1 LNGKGIC
8 SGALGSRIRESKIQ
22 TFPSNIFVGPLSLP
36 QKLDWDGVGSKNPG
50 IGGTEFQL
58 LSLAEF
64 LAEKSLG
71 SVKVLCNPVPVISGG
86 SGVEFEPFDLL
97 SPLPPESILISPVSS
112 LVQMPAE
119 FTKNTKLIASSHH
132 PHDHDI
138 PKIVR
143 RHAPLIL
150 RCVGAYSYWSNARRG
165 VSSVYL
171 PNLFLSQELDLDSA
185 SRELAFGHL
194 SSLHP
199 SKGLIVAIGVWN
211 KARQLGG
218 STPKSFEVIG
228 GQAIYD
234 AGVWKASAA
243 LMSPGYEKRVEK
255 LLGEGLDVAGI
266 RLFGIKSNAD
276 MAPLVARWSGAI
288 LNPLGTGEADPASY
302 KDCLA
307 VGVPVFSL
315 GDYGMWDYARYFPE
329 TTARTLNQLTKKIV
343 RFSMDPELRT
353 MLRVRA
359 LQKAAELKFRNS
371 TVLEN
376 WSKLLHYIHEGAEI
390 SATGISAFI
399 PPRLPV
405 ALRFKLVTRR
415 LIFFIAGGESSMNW
429 IRERISLGVLRRWR

>member
-1 LNGKGIC
+1 MAKKSAWGVLE
-8 SGALGSRIRESKIQ
+8 SRIKESRMQ
-22 TFPSNIFVGPLSLP
+22 TLPSDIFVGPLSLP
-36 QKLDWDGVGSKNPG
+36 QKLDWSGVGSKNPG

-58 LSLAEF
+58 LSLAEH

-71 SVKVLCNPVPVISGG
+71 SVKVLCDLVPVING
-86 SGVEFEPFDLL
+86 SSDVEFEAFDLL

-112 LVQMPAE
+112 LVQIPAE

-143 RHAPLIL
+143 RHAPLTL

-165 VSSVYL
+165 VPSVYL
-171 PNLFLSQELDLDSA
+171 PDLFLSQELDLEPA

-199 SKGLIVAIGVWN
+199 SKGLIVAIAVW
-211 KARQLGG
+211 KRARHLGG
-218 STPKSFEVIG
+218 SIYQRFEVIG
-228 GQAIYD
+228 GQVIYD
-234 AGVWKASAA
+234 AGTEKTSAP
-243 LMSPGYEKRVEK
+243 LMSPGYKKRIEA
-255 LLGEGLDVAGI
+255 LLGEDLDGARVQLLGV
-266 RLFGIKSNAD
+266 KSNHE
-276 MAPLVARWSGAI
+276 MAPIVARWSGAI
-288 LNPLGTGEADPASY
+288 LNPLGIGEADPASY

-315 GDYGMWDYARYFPE
+315 GDYGMWDYARDFPE

-343 RFSMDPELRT
+343 RFSMDPALRT

-359 LQKAAELKFRNS
+359 LKRAAELRLRNS

-399 PPRLPV
+399 PPRLPL

-415 LIFFIAGGESSMNW
+415 LMFFIAGVESSMNW

>member
-22 TFPSNIFVGPLSLP
+22 TFPSNIFVGPLSFP

-71 SVKVLCNPVPVISGG
+71 SVNVLCNPVPVISGE
-86 SGVEFEPFDLL
+86 SSVQFERFDLL

-112 LVQMPAE
+112 LVQIPAE
-119 FTKNTKLIASSHH
+119 FTRNTKLIASSHH

-171 PNLFLSQELDLDSA
+171 PNLFLSQELDLDPA

-199 SKGLIVAIGVWN
+199 SKGLIVAIAVWN
-211 KARQLGG
+211 RARHLGG
-218 STPKSFEVIG
+218 SIPKNFEVIG

-234 AGVWKASAA
+234 ARAQNASAA
-243 LMSPGYEKRVEK
+243 LMSPRYEKRVEK
-255 LLGEGLDVAGI
+255 LLGEGLKGAGI
-266 RLFGIKSNAD
+266 RLFGIKSNND
-276 MAPLVARWSGAI
+276 MAPLVANWSGAI

-315 GDYGMWDYARYFPE
+315 GDYGMWDYAKDFPE
-329 TTARTLNQLTKKIV
+329 TTSLTLSRLAKKIV
-343 RFSMDPELRT
+343 RFSMDPALRT
-353 MLRVRA
+353 MLRIRA
-359 LQKAAELKFRNS
+359 LQKAAELKLRNS

-376 WSKLLHYIHEGAEI
+376 WSKLLHYMHEGAEI
-390 SATGISAFI
+390 PSTRRSAFI

-405 ALRFKLVTRR
+405 GLRIKLVSRR
-415 LIFFIAGGESSMNW
+415 LMFSIAGVESSMNW

>member
-1 LNGKGIC
+1 MGSGIK
-8 SGALGSRIRESKIQ
+8 ESKIQ
-22 TFPSNIFVGPLSLP
+22 TFPLNIFVGPLSLP

-58 LSLAEF
+58 LSLAEL

-71 SVKVLCNPVPVISGG
+71 SVKVLCNPAPAINGG

-97 SPLPPESILISPVSS
+97 SPLPSESILISPVSS
-112 LVQMPAE
+112 LVQIPAE

-138 PKIVR
+138 PKIVG

-150 RCVGAYSYWSNARRG
+150 RCVGSYSYWSNARRG
-165 VSSVYL
+165 ISSVYL
-171 PNLFLSQELDLDSA
+171 PNLFLSQELDSEPA
-185 SRELAFGHL
+185 SREMAFGHL

-199 SKGLIVAIGVWN
+199 SKGLIVAIAAWN
-211 KARQLGG
+211 RARHLGG
-218 STPKSFEVIG
+218 SIPKNFEVIG

-234 AGVWKASAA
+234 AGAQKASAA
-243 LMSPGYEKRVEK
+243 LMSPRYEKRIEK
-255 LLGEGLDVAGI
+255 LLGEGLDRAGI
-266 RLFGIKSNAD
+266 RLFGIKSNND
-276 MAPLVARWSGAI
+276 MAPLVASWSGAI

-315 GDYGMWDYARYFPE
+315 GDYGMWDYARDFPE

-343 RFSMDPELRT
+343 RFSMNPALRT

-359 LQKAAELKFRNS
+359 LQKAAELKLRN
-371 TVLEN
+371 TKVLEN

-390 SATGISAFI
+390 PETIISALI

-405 ALRFKLVTRR
+405 ALRFKLATRR
-415 LIFFIAGGESSMNW
+415 LMFSIAGIESSMNW